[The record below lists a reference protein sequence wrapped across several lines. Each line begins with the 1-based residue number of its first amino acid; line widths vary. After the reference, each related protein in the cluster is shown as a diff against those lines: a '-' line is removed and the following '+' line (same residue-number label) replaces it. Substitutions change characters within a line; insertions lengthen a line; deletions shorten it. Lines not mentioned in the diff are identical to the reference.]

1 MSSSGKSY
9 SSSGSDA
16 IQGVAQR
23 LLAQNKTKR
32 DIKATLDV
40 LADAGLI
47 KDIGAEATTS
57 NLKRSITQATFDQG
71 KIKTPYGPLIQSL
84 EINAAKCKHWEYI
97 NPFAWLYYVST
108 ISAAF
113 ANMMRDYTVDG
124 NLLRIVIYSDGL
136 IPGNP
141 FRPEPGRKLNCIY
154 WCIAEWPQYVLKRSF
169 AWPVF
174 SILREEIIHS
184 IPGGLPRLMRL
195 ILHVFFEAVSLLS
208 LIQTY

>member
-1 MSSSGKSY
+1 MSSSGKSH
-9 SSSGSDA
+9 SSTIG
-16 IQGVAQR
+16 GVAQR
-23 LLAQNKTKR
+23 LVARTQTKS
-32 DIKATLDV
+32 DMEAALDV

-57 NLKRSITQATFDQG
+57 NLKRSITQASFDQG

-108 ISAAF
+108 TSAAF
-113 ANMMRDYTVDG
+113 ADMMRDYTVDG

-141 FRPEPGRKLNCIY
+141 FRPEPSRKLNCIY
-154 WCIAEWPQYVLKRSF
+154 WCIAEWPQYVLQRSF

-174 SILREEIIHS
+174 SILRESIIHS
-184 IPGGLPRLMRL
+184 IPGGLSRLMRL
-195 ILHVFFEAVSLLS
+195 ILHVFFWA
-208 LIQTY
+208 QWR